1 MNALAM
7 VVSKNR
13 LEGSL
18 SDTPLR
24 ELLDACHKHLVT
36 GAIKIFDDKNKR
48 SGVLVLRAGAV
59 DQARFGDSVGDAAVE
74 AMMALDEGMYELAQQ
89 LPDLSGDLGR
99 AAALEGAVDQVSV
112 VQIMRHC
119 EHNALSA
126 VITVIND
133 FDRGEIH
140 YRAGELEQVVLNG
153 QRDDDAIVTML
164 GWAKARYRV
173 VAPPLA
179 SDIGGWP
186 KVGRAQTQPFTVDNA
201 PPRPAT
207 AEAPRKA
214 EAKAEPKPAKPA
226 AEAKPAKPVTPVVVP
241 APVTAPTAG
250 PEDATVQAAPL
261 AAMVKAAVAAAP
273 AAAAAATPAPTPAPP
288 VLPSTNPDPAKAKA
302 FAPRP
307 ETSKAPGGIATT
319 LVQAFLLTL
328 AATLVL
334 TFVALLASR

>member
-1 MNALAM
+1 MLLMNALAM

-24 ELLDACHKHLVT
+24 DLLEACHKHLVT
-36 GAIKIFDDKNKR
+36 GAIKVFDDKNKR

-74 AMMALDEGMYELAQQ
+74 AMMKLDDGTYELAQQ

-140 YRAGELEQVVLNG
+140 YRAGELEKVILNG
-153 QRDDDAIVTML
+153 QADDDAIVTML

-173 VAPPLA
+173 AAPPLA

-186 KVGRAQTQPFTVDNA
+186 KVGREQTQPFKIDEALLPPAVQAARKRHDEKLAKLPQPRQADDEGFTAAPAISDEVANA
-201 PPRPAT
+201 PT
-207 AEAPRKA
+207 VQAPPLK
-214 EAKAEPKPAKPA
+214 AKPA
-226 AEAKPAKPVTPVVVP
+226 PIPA
-241 APVTAPTAG
+241 APVLP
-250 PEDATVQAAPL
+250 
-261 AAMVKAAVAAAP
+261 AAAP
-273 AAAAAATPAPTPAPP
+273 QATRRAEP
-288 VLPSTNPDPAKAKA
+288 L
-302 FAPRP
+302 APRAESRP
-307 ETSKAPGGIATT
+307 GGGIATT

>member
-1 MNALAM
+1 MNAPAM

-18 SDTPLR
+18 TDTPLR

-36 GAIKIFDDKNKR
+36 GAIKVFDEKGRR

-59 DQARFGDSVGDAAVE
+59 DQARFGDSVGDSAVE
-74 AMMALDEGMYELAQQ
+74 SMIDLSDGMYELAQQ

-126 VITVIND
+126 VITVVND

-140 YRAGELEQVVLNG
+140 YRAGEVDKVTLNG
-153 QRDDDAIVTML
+153 EDNDDAIVTML

-173 VAPPLA
+173 SAPPLA
-179 SDIGGWP
+179 SEIGGWP
-186 KVGRAQTQPFTVDNA
+186 KVGREQTQPFKIDEA
-201 PPRPAT
+201 MLPP
-207 AEAPRKA
+207 K
-214 EAKAEPKPAKPA
+214 
-226 AEAKPAKPVTPVVVP
+226 
-241 APVTAPTAG
+241 
-250 PEDATVQAAPL
+250 VQAARKRHEEKL
-261 AAMVKAAVAAAP
+261 AKLPRPRSNVDQGFAVEPVAAAP
-273 AAAAAATPAPTPAPP
+273 IIAPAPRGSGMA
-288 VLPSTNPDPAKAKA
+288 
-302 FAPRP
+302 
-307 ETSKAPGGIATT
+307 GT
-319 LVQAFLLTL
+319 LVQAFVLTL

-334 TFVALLASR
+334 TLVALLASR

>member
-1 MNALAM
+1 MLLMNALAM
-7 VVSKNR
+7 IVSKNR

-36 GAIKIFDDKNKR
+36 GAIKVSDDKNKR

-59 DQARFGDSVGDAAVE
+59 DQARFGDSVGDAAVDL
-74 AMMALDEGMYELAQQ
+74 MAALEEGTYELAQQ
-89 LPDLSGDLGR
+89 LPDLSGELGR

-140 YRAGELEQVVLNG
+140 YRAGDLEKVTLNG
-153 QRDDDAIVTML
+153 QPNDDAIVTML
-164 GWAKARYRV
+164 GWPKARYRV
-173 VAPPLA
+173 AAPPLA

-186 KVGRAQTQPFTVDNA
+186 KMGREQTQPFKVDDA
-201 PPRPAT
+201 LLPPKEQAAKKRKEDQAERLAKLAQPRPAE
-207 AEAPRKA
+207 AEGF
-214 EAKAEPKPAKPA
+214 E
-226 AEAKPAKPVTPVVVP
+226 P
-241 APVTAPTAG
+241 APHIPDEVANAP
-250 PEDATVQAAPL
+250 TVQAPPL
-261 AAMVKAAVAAAP
+261 KAAAP
-273 AAAAAATPAPTPAPP
+273 AAAAAPIPAAP
-288 VLPSTNPDPAKAKA
+288 VLPPEALKLPSTTKRAEPL
-302 FAPRP
+302 APRA
-307 ETSKAPGGIATT
+307 ESRPGGLATT